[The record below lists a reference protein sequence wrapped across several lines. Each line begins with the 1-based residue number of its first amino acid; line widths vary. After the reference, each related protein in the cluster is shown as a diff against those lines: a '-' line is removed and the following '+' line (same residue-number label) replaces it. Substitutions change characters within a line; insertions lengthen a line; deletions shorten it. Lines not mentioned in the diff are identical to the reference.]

1 MLAELAAF
9 CMVWLSAYVQWALPR
24 HTMGSRRIW
33 FARALLV
40 SLGTAL
46 GVLTV
51 NSFIVPDTSAVAL
64 FCIAFGQVHVPAAVV
79 LFLKG
84 NEKADDSAIGQ

>member
-1 MLAELAAF
+1 MLADIAAF
-9 CMVWLSAYVQWALPR
+9 CMVSLSAYAQWAIPR
-24 HTMGSRRIW
+24 HTKGSERIW

-40 SLGTAL
+40 GLGTAL
-46 GVLTV
+46 GVLAAS
-51 NSFIVPDTSAVAL
+51 SFMVQDTSTVAL

-84 NEKADDSAIGQ
+84 GDKAVGP